1 MDTRDSQAH
10 WDAVYTQKALTD
22 VSWYQT
28 EPRASWELMGLLG
41 VDRRAPV
48 LDVGGGDSLFV
59 DFLLRQGF
67 TDITV
72 LDISAQAL
80 SRGRARVGDTPAVQW
95 VAADVTTFRPDR
107 RYALW
112 HDRAVLHFLTQPSQ
126 IAAYVE
132 TARVSLLPDASAVV
146 GTFSDR
152 GPSKC
157 SGLTVERYSQA
168 ALSERLASV
177 FAKLRCVDDEHV
189 TPALVVQYFT
199 FCAFHL
205 LAA

>member
-95 VAADVTTFRPDR
+95 VAA
-107 RYALW
+107 
-112 HDRAVLHFLTQPSQ
+112 
-126 IAAYVE
+126 YVE
-132 TARVSLLPDASAVV
+132 TARASLLPDASAVV

-152 GPSKC
+152 GPLKC
-157 SGLTVERYSQA
+157 SGLTVERYSQI
-168 ALSERLASV
+168 ALADRLASV
-177 FAKLRCVDDEHV
+177 FSKVQCVDDQHV
-189 TPALVVQYFT
+189 TPSQATQWFT